1 MNFNREKYIDLIL
14 YILSQSYNNDAFGKT
29 MLCTILYFI
38 DFNYYER
45 YGELLTHETYI
56 KSKKGIKPKHF
67 QKITQELI
75 SENKV
80 FLKKEKYYHRTLH
93 KYYLTIIPNSK
104 FSKSEQKIINLSLNQ
119 LIENNANTITKYAID
134 DPPVI
139 VANLGEQIDHKYVFS
154 RNNNYSILK
163 KQIDLLTI

>member
-1 MNFNREKYIDLIL
+1 MKFNREKYIDLIL
-14 YILSQSYNNDAFGKT
+14 YILSQSYNNAAFGKT
-29 MLCTILYFI
+29 MLCTLLYFI

-45 YGELLTHETYI
+45 YGKLLTHETYI

-67 QKITQELI
+67 HEIIQELI
-75 SENKV
+75 STNKL

-104 FSKSEQKIINLSLNQ
+104 FSRKEQKIINLSLNR
-119 LIENNANTITKYAID
+119 LIENNANTITQYAIG
-134 DPPVI
+134 DPPII
-139 VANLGEQIDHKYVFS
+139 VANLDEKIDYKYVFS

-163 KQIDLLTI
+163 KQIDLLSI